1 MTVKIRL
8 GALALLVLMAGQAA
22 AAEAASRTEIDRAL
36 RVLLADYDVQ
46 DHLDIR
52 YAEEVAT
59 GFYEVRTGDTLDGI
73 INRAIQG
80 SSIRKEMLRNAFI
93 KANPRAFPSG
103 NPNRMLAGVKLRIP
117 PPTMLCAWCLRSI
130 RRNSKSS
137 AGHAKA
143 GCIFPSE

>member
-8 GALALLVLMAGQAA
+8 VVVALLAWFTGQAI
-22 AAEAASRTEIDRAL
+22 AAETASRTEIDRAL

-59 GFYEVRTGDTLDGI
+59 GFYEVRAGDTLDGI

-80 SSIRKEMLRNAFI
+80 SSIRKEMLRSAFI

-103 NPNRMLAGVKLRIP
+103 NPNRMLAGVTLRIP
-117 PPTMLCAWCLRSI
+117 TADDVLRLVFKVDQEELEI
-130 RRNSKSS
+130 ERRARESWV
-137 AGHAKA
+137 H
-143 GCIFPSE
+143 FP

>member
-8 GALALLVLMAGQAA
+8 GALALLVLLAGQAA
-22 AAEAASRTEIDRAL
+22 AAETASRTEIDRAL

-93 KANPRAFPSG
+93 RRIREHS
-103 NPNRMLAGVKLRIP
+103 LRLI
-117 PPTMLCAWCLRSI
+117 LI
-130 RRNSKSS
+130 
-137 AGHAKA
+137 
-143 GCIFPSE
+143 GCSPV

>member
-8 GALALLVLMAGQAA
+8 VVVALLAWFTGQAI
-22 AAEAASRTEIDRAL
+22 AAETASRTEIDRAL

-59 GFYEVRTGDTLDGI
+59 GFYEVRAGDTLDGI

-80 SSIRKEMLRNAFI
+80 SRSVKKCCAARLLKRTRAHFLR
-93 KANPRAFPSG
+93 
-103 NPNRMLAGVKLRIP
+103 VIP
-117 PPTMLCAWCLRSI
+117 IECL
-130 RRNSKSS
+130 
-137 AGHAKA
+137 
-143 GCIFPSE
+143 PV